1 MSTWVRLW
9 EKLTGRPHRLND
21 SERVHVA
28 AERLRERTS
37 ILSAKL
43 DPLIAIAIDFTT
55 DDQKEDE

>member
-1 MSTWVRLW
+1 MTTWVRLW

-28 AERLRERTS
+28 RQRLKERTS

-55 DDQKEDE
+55 DDQKEDD